1 MKMKTIIIK
10 GQEYKVAAD
19 ATIAAPGFA
28 YGVYFRSGNNW
39 HFTDGKH
46 NNFMLLGE
54 LPRGPLGAKL
64 YESVYVGD
72 APKRKLTNVEIFS
85 LAKLVLSLS
94 LLVSVIAVIAIDVI
108 GAQP

>member
-19 ATIAAPGFA
+19 ATIAAPGLA

>member
-39 HFTDGKH
+39 HFTDGK
-46 NNFMLLGE
+46 
-54 LPRGPLGAKL
+54 
-64 YESVYVGD
+64 
-72 APKRKLTNVEIFS
+72 
-85 LAKLVLSLS
+85 
-94 LLVSVIAVIAIDVI
+94 
-108 GAQP
+108 QQ

>member
-1 MKMKTIIIK
+1 MASTSALVII
-10 GQEYKVAAD
+10 GTLPTE
-19 ATIAAPGFA
+19 
-28 YGVYFRSGNNW
+28 SN
-39 HFTDGKH
+39 

-85 LAKLVLSLS
+85 LAKLVLSLA
-94 LLVSVIAVIAIDVI
+94 LLVSVIAVIAIDFI